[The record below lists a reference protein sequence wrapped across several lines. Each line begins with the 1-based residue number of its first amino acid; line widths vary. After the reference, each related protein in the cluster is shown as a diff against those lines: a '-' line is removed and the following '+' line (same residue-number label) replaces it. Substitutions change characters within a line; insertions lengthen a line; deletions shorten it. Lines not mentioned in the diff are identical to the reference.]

1 MYPRVQVYR
10 ASDLSGS
17 AVPAYRRCRPRVNT
31 EQEPGDC
38 AVQVAPPPVSS
49 RDRQEA
55 SSVGRFYRA
64 FGWAGQRSQKTLFI
78 HPEQYFSLTP
88 IN

>member
-1 MYPRVQVYR
+1 LRCRPSSRARVGRLGACFCSIGGADETYVYPRVQVYR

-55 SSVGRFYRA
+55 SSVGRF
-64 FGWAGQRSQKTLFI
+64 
-78 HPEQYFSLTP
+78 
-88 IN
+88 